1 MIKTVNQQIII
12 SQEILDLMSKFR
24 NMVNDCIRI
33 GLQNNVTS
41 LKALSTNSYH
51 YLDRYDILSYYKLH
65 AISRASGILQNRKK
79 SIKRGFKTKTPYL
92 KRSMIISC
100 YGFKID
106 WNYGV
111 LKIPLGGRSYF
122 DIKLNNFVLKTIST
136 LKVHSFSI
144 SSLGKL
150 SISYSKPITEQIE
163 CTSIVGLDRNLSNV
177 TIGNIDKTTRYD
189 LQKCNEIID
198 NTKSIYKS
206 FNRNDHRI
214 RKQIYAKY
222 GNRRKNRVKQILHKV
237 SKNIVNELKEN
248 KQGVAFE
255 KLTFIRRLYQKGNG
269 QGNNYRGKMNAW
281 SFAEI
286 KRQIKYKAEWEG
298 IKVIELSS
306 RDTRY
311 TSSVCFKCGKRSQYY
326 KLTRLMSCNDC
337 HLVIDRDVL
346 AAINIAKKGDDV
358 FHRSKCLSGEAM
370 VVESC
375 LFPRVIHQVDERQF
389 EAHIS

>member
-92 KRSMIISC
+92 KNGMIISC
-100 YGFKID
+100 YGFKVD
-106 WNYGV
+106 WNCGV

-150 SISYSKPITEQIE
+150 SISYSKPITEQIQ
-163 CTSIVGLDRNLSNV
+163 CTSIVGIDRNLSNV

-214 RKQIYAKY
+214 RKKIYAKY
-222 GNRRKNRVKQILHKV
+222 GNRRKNRVNQILHKV

-248 KQGVAFE
+248 KQGIAFE

-269 QGNNYRGKMNAW
+269 QGNNYREK
-281 SFAEI
+281 
-286 KRQIKYKAEWEG
+286 
-298 IKVIELSS
+298 
-306 RDTRY
+306 
-311 TSSVCFKCGKRSQYY
+311 
-326 KLTRLMSCNDC
+326 
-337 HLVIDRDVL
+337 
-346 AAINIAKKGDDV
+346 
-358 FHRSKCLSGEAM
+358 
-370 VVESC
+370 
-375 LFPRVIHQVDERQF
+375 
-389 EAHIS
+389 

>member
-1 MIKTVNQQIII
+1 MIKTVSQQIII

-24 NMVNDCIRI
+24 SMVNDCIRI

-41 LKALSTNSYH
+41 LKTLSAKSYH
-51 YLDRYDILSYYKLH
+51 YLDRYDIISYYKLH

-92 KRSMIISC
+92 KNGMIISC
-100 YGFKID
+100 YGFKVD
-106 WNYGV
+106 WNKGI
-111 LKIPLGGRSYF
+111 LKIPLGEKRYF

-150 SISYSKPITEQIE
+150 SISYSKPITEQVE
-163 CTSIVGLDRNLSNV
+163 CASIVGIDRNVGNV
-177 TIGNIDKTTRYD
+177 TVGNIDKTTRYD
-189 LQKCNEIID
+189 LEECNEIID

-206 FNRNDHRI
+206 FSRNDHRI
-214 RKQIYAKY
+214 RKKIYAKY
-222 GNRRKNRVKQILHKV
+222 GSRRKNRVKQILHKV

-248 KQGVAFE
+248 KQGIAFE

-306 RDTRY
+306 KDTRY
-311 TSSVCFKCGKRSQYY
+311 TSSLCHKCGKRSQYDR
-326 KLTRLMSCNDC
+326 LTRLMSCNDC

-375 LFPRVIHQVDERQF
+375 LFPKVIHQVDERKF
-389 EAHIS
+389 EAYVS

>member
-12 SQEILDLMSKFR
+12 SQGILDLMSKFR

-41 LKALSTNSYH
+41 LKTLSTKSYR
-51 YLDRYDILSYYKLH
+51 YLDRYDIVSYYKLH

-92 KRSMIISC
+92 KNDMIISC
-100 YGFKID
+100 YGFKVD
-106 WNYGV
+106 WNYGI
-111 LKIPLGGRSYF
+111 LKIPLGGKRYF
-122 DIKLNNFVLKTIST
+122 DIKLNNFVLKKIST

-150 SISYSKPITEQIE
+150 SISYSKPITEQID
-163 CTSIVGLDRNLSNV
+163 CASIVGLDRNLSNV
-177 TIGNIDKTTRYD
+177 TVGNFEKTTRYD

-214 RKQIYAKY
+214 RKKIYAKY
-222 GNRRKNRVKQILHKV
+222 GNRRKNRVNQILHKV

-248 KQGVAFE
+248 KQGIAFE

-269 QGNNYRGKMNAW
+269 QGNNYTGKMNAW

-306 RDTRY
+306 KDTRY
-311 TSSVCFKCGKRSQYY
+311 TSS
-326 KLTRLMSCNDC
+326 
-337 HLVIDRDVL
+337 
-346 AAINIAKKGDDV
+346 
-358 FHRSKCLSGEAM
+358 LS
-370 VVESC
+370 
-375 LFPRVIHQVDERQF
+375 
-389 EAHIS
+389 

>member
-1 MIKTVNQQIII
+1 MIKTISQQIII
-12 SQEILDLMSKFR
+12 SQGILDLMTKFR

-33 GLQNNVTS
+33 GLQNSVTS
-41 LKALSTNSYH
+41 LKALSIKSYH
-51 YLDRYDILSYYKLH
+51 YLDRYDIVSYYKLH

-79 SIKRGFKTKTPYL
+79 SIKRGFKAKTPYL
-92 KRSMIISC
+92 KMGMIISC

-106 WNYGV
+106 YENGI
-111 LKIPLGGRSYF
+111 LKIPLGHSNYF

-144 SSLGKL
+144 SSLGKVSL
-150 SISYSKPITEQIE
+150 SYSKPITKQIG
-163 CTSIVGLDRNLSNV
+163 CSSIVGLDRNLNNV
-177 TIGNIDKTTRYD
+177 TVGSIEKTTRYG
-189 LQKCNEIID
+189 LEKCNEIID

-206 FNRNDHRI
+206 FKRNDHRI
-214 RKQIYAKY
+214 RKKIYSKY
-222 GNRRKNRVKQILHKV
+222 GNRRRNRINQILHKT

-248 KQGVAFE
+248 KQGIAFE

-306 RDTRY
+306 KDTRY
-311 TSSVCFKCGKRSQYY
+311 TSSLCHKCGKRTQYD
-326 KLTRLMSCNDC
+326 KLTRLMSCDDC

-358 FHRSKCLSGEAM
+358 FHRSKCLSN
-370 VVESC
+370 
-375 LFPRVIHQVDERQF
+375 
-389 EAHIS
+389 

>member
-1 MIKTVNQQIII
+1 MT
-12 SQEILDLMSKFR
+12 KFR

-33 GLQNNVTS
+33 GLQNDVTS
-41 LKALSTNSYH
+41 LKTLSTKSYR

-92 KRSMIISC
+92 KNDMIISC
-100 YGFKID
+100 YGFKVD
-106 WNYGV
+106 WNNGV
-111 LKIPLGGRSYF
+111 LKIPLGEKRYF
-122 DIKLNNFVLKTIST
+122 DVKLNNFVLKTIST
-136 LKVHSFSI
+136 LRVHSFSI

-163 CTSIVGLDRNLSNV
+163 CSSIVGLDRNLSNV
-177 TIGNIDKTTRYD
+177 TVGNIEKTTRYD
-189 LQKCNEIID
+189 LEACNEIID

-214 RKQIYAKY
+214 RKRIYAKY
-222 GNRRKNRVKQILHKV
+222 GNRRKNRVNQILHKV
-237 SKNIVNELKEN
+237 SKNIVNELKE
-248 KQGVAFE
+248 KKEGIVFE

-269 QGNNYRGKMNAW
+269 QGNNHRGKMNAW

-306 RDTRY
+306 KDTRY
-311 TSSVCFKCGKRSQYY
+311 TSS
-326 KLTRLMSCNDC
+326 
-337 HLVIDRDVL
+337 
-346 AAINIAKKGDDV
+346 
-358 FHRSKCLSGEAM
+358 LS
-370 VVESC
+370 
-375 LFPRVIHQVDERQF
+375 
-389 EAHIS
+389 